1 MRLKPLLLLVLLCA
15 ATYTKAQNTKIQFI
29 NNCADVSHTS
39 LDIYIDGILVFND
52 LQFRNATTFLDVNF
66 FSATNIGI
74 AEQNSIGV
82 IDTFLNLNIALSP
95 SNTYIM
101 TINGIRS
108 TSGYSPMPKVSLDV
122 YNQAHTATSVGQT
135 KVLFINGATDAPIMD
150 MRTGISTLV
159 NDAAYR
165 SYSNYADLMTNKVH
179 TLRLTNT
186 KGNKTSHT
194 YLADFVNLNTD
205 GEAVTILTSGFI
217 NPAANSGG
225 EEFGL
230 WLVRPGGGGFIPLD
244 TATEAEA
251 IGRVQFIHNSADTAI
266 SKVDVYMNGEKTLDA
281 FPFRSA
287 TPYMDAYAKLPT
299 SVVITK
305 AGSTTDTV
313 YKTAG
318 LLLDSASSNLAILY
332 GISDSSKNYS
342 PQIPLDLK
350 LYKFAKEEAP
360 TATTASLIF
369 MQGST
374 DCPTPDVST
383 GISGSAPTSYS
394 NNMTYGQI
402 TNYLNGASSP
412 GTGKNYLIKIDTGA
426 SNKLM
431 HNYILPYDNW
441 NLGGKTV
448 TILFSGFNDTAK
460 NSDGVRVG
468 LWAAP
473 AEGGALLQLPIEPPV
488 GINDVVWHANKINV
502 SPNPATNELSF
513 NLANEIKDI
522 IITDISGKI
531 AYKTNGDGAGKV
543 NISKLNTGLYIILL
557 HAENGEVFYSK
568 FNKL

>member
-29 NNCADVSHTS
+29 NNCADVTHTS
-39 LDIYIDGILVFND
+39 LDIYIDGVLVFND

-66 FSATNIGI
+66 FTSTDIGI
-74 AEQNSIGV
+74 AEQNSMSV
-82 IDTFLNLNIALSP
+82 TDTFLNLNIALSP
-95 SNTYIM
+95 ANTYIIA
-101 TINGIRS
+101 INGIRS
-108 TSGYSPMPKVSLDV
+108 TSGYSPLPKVSLDV
-122 YNQAHTATSVGQT
+122 YNQAHTATSIGQT
-135 KVLFINGATDAPIMD
+135 KVLFINGATDAPVMD

-159 NDAAYR
+159 NDAAYKAF
-165 SYSNYADLMTNKVH
+165 SNYADLMTNEY

-266 SKVDVYMNGEKTLDA
+266 SKVDVYVNGEKALDA

-299 SVVITK
+299 DVVITK

-313 YKTAG
+313 YKTTG

-342 PQIPLDLK
+342 PKIPLDLK
-350 LYKFAKEEAP
+350 VFKFAKEEAP
-360 TATTASLIF
+360 VASDANLIF

-383 GISGSAPTSYS
+383 GVSGTTPVSYS
-394 NNMTYGQI
+394 NNMTYGLI
-402 TNYLNGASSP
+402 TNYKAGVSSP
-412 GTGKNYLIKIDTGA
+412 GAGKNYLIKVDTGA

-431 HNYILPYDNW
+431 NNYILPFDNW
-441 NLGGKTV
+441 NLAGKTV

-460 NSDGVRVG
+460 NSDGPRVG

-488 GINDVVWHANKINV
+488 GINDVVWHANKISV

-513 NLANEIKDI
+513 NLANRIKDI

-531 AYKTNGDGAGKV
+531 VYKANSDNTSKI
-543 NISKLNTGLYIILL
+543 NISKLNSGLYTVLL
-557 HAENGEVFYSK
+557 YAENGEIFYSK